1 MERADRSEQTGH
13 PAGRILRAGVLGA
26 VVAFALVTPTTAVL
40 LKRDAEAGPDFGR
53 LDVMIWA
60 AFAYLVVLPV
70 CAGLA
75 CWLLGLPRPW
85 LVVLLG
91 ELLLA
96 VVLRVGHNTGP
107 HHSPAWVYGLQG
119 ATAFG
124 LAAGL
129 TAMLPTRHLA

>member
-1 MERADRSEQTGH
+1 MGRADRSEQTRH
-13 PAGRILRAGVLGA
+13 PASRTLRAAVLGA
-26 VVAFALVTPTTAVL
+26 VVAFALVTPTAAVL
-40 LKRDAEAGPDFGR
+40 LKRDAEAGPNFDR

-60 AFAYLVVLPV
+60 AFAYLLVLPV
-70 CAGLA
+70 CAGVA

-91 ELLLA
+91 ELLLT

-129 TAMLPTRHLA
+129 TALLPSRYPV